1 MSDATSRY
9 SSASCRRALA
19 RVTVHGCGA
28 AGLQSRRRCQCPAPY
43 VAATSCEAGSG
54 EAAHGPA
61 RASWHAAT
69 AQGAKQRVAPPSR
82 PCGVQPSA
90 PIELQ
95 LGVAPA
101 VSSGSQQRQS
111 AAAAASVAHCAWL
124 VAHPPR
130 KLHTATHGGWPRA
143 RGLTAALQR
152 DSFTSEPALL
162 AGGCTATAAQAADC
176 SPAQHAC
183 QSTLRLNDP
192 LLGTTALW
200 AAVGAAAARAA
211 GAANAK
217 AVASNGIPSVR
228 QPTKPKA
235 ARSQLSTACS
245 ACVQPRYGRAA
256 ERASYRPGGGRA
268 VPAQT
273 QRRALGRAV

>member
-1 MSDATSRY
+1 M
-9 SSASCRRALA
+9 SSAVRSCDKLRSGKRRSSARTCTSIVARRDGARGQTARGAAVTPLRRAA
-19 RVTVHGCGA
+19 
-28 AGLQSRRRCQCPAPY
+28 
-43 VAATSCEAGSG
+43 
-54 EAAHGPA
+54 
-61 RASWHAAT
+61 
-69 AQGAKQRVAPPSR
+69 
-82 PCGVQPSA
+82 SA